1 MTVTYLV
8 QLWREVQC
16 RQVLALEVLK
26 ELSALQTE
34 VAVGRWL
41 PTEVGVGTTTRSF
54 QQYHSQYLL
63 SDRSLREGDQIFQQ
77 EPARTTAYSC
87 QGCLHPSIP
96 SPISPPSSQSLHS
109 LLQPTKNA
117 LPSLR
122 SKPCCRGAPKQAGT
136 MCLYKTSTNPG
147 ILSPAPAHT
156 QRHGTG
162 RGWQLCTGQHTNKD
176 VTIM

>member
-54 QQYHSQYLL
+54 KLL
-63 SDRSLREGDQIFQQ
+63 SNNTTLSTYSLTD
-77 EPARTTAYSC
+77 
-87 QGCLHPSIP
+87 H
-96 SPISPPSSQSLHS
+96 
-109 LLQPTKNA
+109 
-117 LPSLR
+117 
-122 SKPCCRGAPKQAGT
+122 
-136 MCLYKTSTNPG
+136 
-147 ILSPAPAHT
+147 
-156 QRHGTG
+156 
-162 RGWQLCTGQHTNKD
+162 
-176 VTIM
+176 